1 MADQRESP
9 EYRASF
15 VSKLLFLWVMEIL
28 MLARTK
34 VLEFSDLWAL
44 PRFLWS
50 GRNADSLGAQW
61 EKEMVKYRAT
71 GKRPSLLMA
80 LAKTFGL
87 RVVLII
93 VLAHVST
100 GLGFMSPFFV
110 RYFVGFVGNIGTADE
125 QSRSEGISVALVFL
139 VVSVTTTI
147 VLGQQY
153 QHVFMFNVAVR
164 TAVQNFVYRKAM
176 RIPSRM
182 SLDSGKIMN
191 HMQVDATSVGMPILP
206 LCEMVV
212 APISL
217 VVALVL
223 LYNQVGWVLWM
234 APGTM
239 LLTLPFLGRFAGMM
253 MKYRVKALA
262 QTDGRI
268 KAITQAIAGIK
279 TIKLYGWLPFIRNR
293 VLGFREKE
301 LYYLK
306 KVAGVMSMQ
315 IGVSF
320 MLPTISTFAV
330 FTLYTLIE
338 GANSLTPTRVF
349 VTLSIMRML
358 ENPVQALVWGW
369 NPIVEALA
377 SIRRLTDFLI
387 TDDLEAYVERL
398 PLPSAAAG
406 DAPASTKIA
415 TIEIKDGKFAF
426 TAESKFELS
435 IPHLAI
441 PRGSLLAVVGP
452 VGAGKS
458 ALLAAILGEI
468 NKSSGTVTVRGQVA
482 FVTQQA
488 WILNTSLRE
497 NITFGLPYDEKRYN
511 RVIDACA
518 LRRDLESLAQGN
530 ETVIGEKGI
539 SLSGGQKARVSLARA
554 CYASE
559 MGEADVLLLDDV
571 FSAVDAHVDRHLFDA
586 LFNGANGILRS
597 KTVVLVTHAVHHLA
611 EMDSVLLIRDGAV
624 AESGTYDELMATKDG
639 FVRNMVDEYMAKRH
653 NEGARDDDESSSAD
667 SVASSA
673 SAADASD
680 DTAITDMDGKPK
692 IRRNLS
698 RQQSGMSQGGVA
710 AAEDTDDSKKKAAPV
725 EDLEEKKSSG
735 SVSWRVYWTY
745 FTDCGLANMGFS
757 MFATILSTVASIGIG
772 LWLGAWSTAAKE
784 GNADLAYYLGI
795 YGGLVIGNGMLN
807 MLSMYF
813 FMAVVAIRGA
823 RATMDKLLKN
833 TLALPM
839 SFFDTT
845 PSGRLLN
852 RFSNDQ
858 KSVDGQIPAVLSQL
872 QFMAFSVVGIF
883 ITAIVAAP
891 YFIVALIPLL
901 AIFLAIQSFY
911 LTASREVQRIN
922 MVTTSPVFNHFSE
935 TLDGLA
941 TVRAYHHNARFM
953 ATAERRLDASS
964 TGSYNTISVNR
975 WLFVA
980 LNLVGNLIVA
990 SICFI
995 GVLSTPSGTGVF
1007 GVALTWLFDI
1017 TFLLSAL
1024 IRSYGQLENAVVS
1037 VERIDEYARLPTEAA
1052 QETAVPLDAEWP
1064 ANGEISFS
1072 DYETRY
1078 REGLPAVLH
1087 GIDAKIPAGAKVGV
1101 VGRTGSGKS
1110 TLTLALFRILEATR
1124 GTIAVDGVD
1133 VSTLGLHD
1141 LRTRLTILPQDPIL
1155 FEASV
1160 RENLDPTL
1168 THDDTAMWSALEGAH
1183 LAEYIRGL
1191 DGGLDADLAPSSLSV
1206 GQAQLLTLARAI
1218 LRKTRVLV
1226 LDEATASID
1235 HQTDDIVQKT
1245 IRREFEGCTV
1255 ITIAHRLATILDYDY
1270 ILVLDHGNVVEFDTP
1285 AALLAN
1291 TSSEFYSLAKES
1303 KLVQ

>member
-1 MADQRESP
+1 MTFCRNGDSLGVLSAAGPLDISPCFQSGVIAPVLALVCTLALLNRTVFLRTKSVLPSDMLSSFRFVIFPKLLLALANAAVAVYITVVLAGASLLSSTSDLVGDIALLVPLFIALPQHYLENERSRRPSTSLSTFYGLTMLLKALGLRSLYMIPTSDPTSLDSSLALVQTLSIIQVALTAALFIAEGFSVKPFDSRFESPLPPITESGAKFAEVLDNPMADQCESP
-9 EYRASF
+9 EYRASYI
-15 VSKLLFLWVMEIL
+15 SKMLFLWVTDIL
-28 MLARTK
+28 LLARTK

-44 PRFLWS
+44 PRYLWS

-61 EKEMVKYRAT
+61 DKEMAKFRAT
-71 GKRPSLLMA
+71 GKRPSLLIA
-80 LAKTFGL
+80 LTKTFGI
-87 RVVLII
+87 RVLLIF
-93 VLAHVST
+93 VFSLMSA
-100 GLGFMSPFFV
+100 GLGFLSPSFV
-110 RYFVGFVGNIGTADE
+110 NYFVTYVGNVGTIHE
-125 QSRSEGISVALVFL
+125 QPQSEGISVAIVFL
-139 VVSVTTTI
+139 VVGVLTSV
-147 VLGQQY
+147 VYGQQFH
-153 QHVFMFNVAVR
+153 QIFMVQTAIKA
-164 TAVQNFVYRKAM
+164 AVQNLVYRKAM
-176 RIPSRM
+176 RIPSHM
-182 SLDSGKIMN
+182 SLDTGKIMN
-191 HMQVDATSVGMPILP
+191 HMQVDATAAANAIMPLSD
-206 LCEMVV
+206 LLT

-217 VVALVL
+217 VVALAL

-234 APGTM
+234 APGM
-239 LLTLPFLGRFAGMM
+239 MVITLPILGKFAGLM

-293 VLGFREKE
+293 ILGFREKE

-306 KVAGVMSMQ
+306 KVAGVLSMQ

-320 MLPTISTFAV
+320 MLPTLSTFGV
-330 FTLYTLIE
+330 FMLYALIE

-358 ENPVQALVWGW
+358 ENPIQSLVWGW
-369 NPIVEALA
+369 NPAVEALA
-377 SIRRLTDFLI
+377 SLGRLTDFLI
-387 TDDLEAYVERL
+387 TEDLDVYVERL

-406 DAPASTKIA
+406 DAPAATKIS

-441 PRGSLLAVVGP
+441 LQGSLLAVVGP

-497 NITFGLPYDEKRYN
+497 NIAFGLPYDEKRYN

-518 LRRDLESLAQGN
+518 LRRDLESLAQGD

-653 NEGARDDDESSSAD
+653 SEGGAGDDDESTDASSAD
-667 SVASSA
+667 IDASSV
-673 SAADASD
+673 SAPDASD
-680 DTAITDMDGKPK
+680 DTAIVDMDGKPK
-692 IRRNLS
+692 VRRNRS
-698 RQQSGMSQGGVA
+698 RQQSGL
-710 AAEDTDDSKKKAAPV
+710 KKKAAPV

-745 FTDCGLANMGFS
+745 FTDCGLANMGVS
-757 MFATILSTVASIGIG
+757 MFVTVIGTVASIGIG
-772 LWLGAWSTAAKE
+772 LWLGAWATAAKE
-784 GNADLAYYLGI
+784 GTADLAYYLGI
-795 YGGLVIGNGMLN
+795 YGGLVIGNGVLN
-807 MLSMYF
+807 MFGIYF
-813 FMAVVAIRGA
+813 ILAVVAIRGA

-833 TLALPM
+833 TIALPM

-858 KSVDGQIPAVLSQL
+858 KNVDVQIPAILSQI
-872 QFMAFSVVGIF
+872 QWMGFSVIGIF
-883 ITAIVAAP
+883 ITAVVAAP
-891 YFIVALIPLL
+891 FFIVALVPLL
-901 AIFLAIQSFY
+901 VIFLAIQSFY
-911 LTASREVQRIN
+911 LRASREVQRIN

-935 TLDGLA
+935 TLNGLS

-953 ATAERRLDASS
+953 ATAERRFDAAS
-964 TGSYNTISVNR
+964 TGFYNYITVNR

-995 GVLSTPSGTGVF
+995 AVLSTTSGTGVF

-1017 TFLLSAL
+1017 TFMLSGL
-1024 IRSYGQLENAVVS
+1024 IRSYGQLENSVVS
-1037 VERIDEYARLPTEAA
+1037 VERIEEYARLPTEAA
-1052 QETAVPLDAEWP
+1052 QETDVPLDAEWP
-1064 ANGEISFS
+1064 AKGEISFS

-1078 REGLPAVLH
+1078 REGLPAVL
-1087 GIDAKIPAGAKVGV
+1087 
-1101 VGRTGSGKS
+1101 
-1110 TLTLALFRILEATR
+1110 
-1124 GTIAVDGVD
+1124 
-1133 VSTLGLHD
+1133 
-1141 LRTRLTILPQDPIL
+1141 
-1155 FEASV
+1155 
-1160 RENLDPTL
+1160 
-1168 THDDTAMWSALEGAH
+1168 
-1183 LAEYIRGL
+1183 
-1191 DGGLDADLAPSSLSV
+1191 
-1206 GQAQLLTLARAI
+1206 
-1218 LRKTRVLV
+1218 
-1226 LDEATASID
+1226 
-1235 HQTDDIVQKT
+1235 
-1245 IRREFEGCTV
+1245 
-1255 ITIAHRLATILDYDY
+1255 
-1270 ILVLDHGNVVEFDTP
+1270 
-1285 AALLAN
+1285 
-1291 TSSEFYSLAKES
+1291 
-1303 KLVQ
+1303 